1 MVLAAGWH
9 HAMKG
14 AGVKELNEAHE
25 KKYGRPADPLVGTA
39 YACVEIV
46 AAAVTRAGALDRDKI
61 RDAVATTSMTTVIG
75 PVKFRPDGTGI
86 VQQALLQW
94 INGKQE
100 LVWPKETATA
110 PLAYPAAPFA
120 KR

>member
-14 AGVKELNEAHE
+14 AGVKELNDAHQ
-25 KKYGRPADPLVGTA
+25 KKFGRPADPLVGPA
-39 YACVEIV
+39 YACVEIL
-46 AAAVTRAGALDRDKI
+46 AAAVTRAGFPDRDKV
-61 RDAVATTSMTTVIG
+61 RDAIAATSMNTVIG

-100 LVWPKETATA
+100 LVWPKESATA
-110 PLAYPAAPFA
+110 PLAYPAPPFA
-120 KR
+120 RR